1 MHKRTSDKVA
11 SVMKFIALAV
21 FVFACIGPFYW
32 IISLSLKTNLD
43 AFEIPPKLIFV
54 PTFEHYEKLFT
65 QGDFMKYFSNS
76 FITSLIGVGL
86 AAIVGVPAA
95 YTFSRT
101 TFKGDRFLYML
112 LLLSRVTPGV
122 VFIIPYYMVYQKLGL
137 IDNIWG
143 LGLIFFAVTFGLIT
157 WSMKPFF
164 DEVPRSLEEA
174 AMIDGCTMLQTM
186 YKILMPLSTPG
197 LCATLILSFIFCWN
211 EFFFALILTYRDAMT
226 APIGI
231 LSFMVFE
238 KVEWG
243 PIAAG
248 SVITSLPVLIFGI
261 AIRKYYVRGLS
272 EGALSAE

>member
-1 MHKRTSDKVA
+1 
-11 SVMKFIALAV
+11 MKKSLSHRIAAILKFLALAL
-21 FVFACIGPFYW
+21 FVFACVGPLYW
-32 IISLSLKTNLD
+32 IVSLSLKTNLD
-43 AFEIPPKLIFV
+43 AFEIPPKLLFH
-54 PTFEHYEKLFT
+54 PTFEHYIQLFT
-65 QGDFMKYFSNS
+65 QADFAKYFMNS
-76 FITSLIGVGL
+76 FVTSLIGVGL

-122 VFIIPYYMVYQKLGL
+122 VFIIPYYMVYQKIGL

-164 DEVPRSLEEA
+164 DEIPRSLEEA
-174 AMIDGCTMLQTM
+174 AMLDGCTRLGTM
-186 YKILMPLSTPG
+186 FRILLPLSTPG

-248 SVITSLPVLIFGI
+248 SVITSLPVLIFGV
-261 AIRKYYVRGLS
+261 AIRKYYARGLT
-272 EGALSAE
+272 EGAMSAE